1 MLMSRD
7 FFDWVD
13 NSPHRCF
20 KRCYH
25 EDLAKEFDPSSKV
38 WFEQHGNDSFYDSYT
53 CINFSDGT
61 YVMFNY
67 KGEVEESYDVPT
79 TPHSSSSGSHFSVH
93 NNTGDQP

>member
-1 MLMSRD
+1 MSMSRE

-13 NSPHRCF
+13 SSPHRCF
-20 KRCYH
+20 KRCFH
-25 EDLAKEFDPSSKV
+25 EDLAHEFDPDSKV
-38 WFEQHGNDSFYDSYT
+38 WDEQLGSDPYYSNYT

-79 TPHSSSSGSHFSVH
+79 TPRSSSSVVSSSVH
-93 NNTGDQP
+93 NGS